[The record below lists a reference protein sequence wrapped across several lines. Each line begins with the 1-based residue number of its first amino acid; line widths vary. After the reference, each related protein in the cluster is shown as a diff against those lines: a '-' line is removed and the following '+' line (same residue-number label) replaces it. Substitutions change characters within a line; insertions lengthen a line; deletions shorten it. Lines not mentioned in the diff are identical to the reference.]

1 MLTREE
7 KQEYLRKYI
16 PMVDFFSQA
25 SGPNCEV
32 VLRDFHEDS
41 SEIIYIV
48 HGEISGRKEK
58 QSIKG
63 LMLHKI
69 MRKDY
74 HETDFISNYLLA
86 NESDQKLLRASTYYI
101 KKDGELCGLLCVN
114 YDLTDLMRYRDFM
127 NHKLLYGLSSVH
139 TSKDVDEDDKHL
151 DSIVEQMIEEE
162 FLYWDRK
169 IPLPRVDLEEK
180 PILRLYERGVFGHKG
195 TVSRVS
201 ELLNISV
208 QSVYRYINAIEQ
220 QIQE

>member
-1 MLTREE
+1 MLTREQ
-7 KQEYLRKYI
+7 KQEYLRQFI

-32 VLRDFHEDS
+32 VLRDFHDDS

-48 HGEISGRKEK
+48 HGEISGRKVK
-58 QSIKG
+58 QRIKG

-69 MRKDY
+69 MREDY
-74 HETDFISNYLLA
+74 RKTDFVSNYLLA

-101 KKDGELCGLLCVN
+101 KKDDELCGLLCVN

-127 NHKLLYGLSSVH
+127 NNKLLYGLSSM
-139 TSKDVDEDDKHL
+139 TGAEPNQQANRHL
-151 DSIVEQMIEEE
+151 DAIVEQMIEQE

-169 IPLPRVDLEEK
+169 IPLPRVDLEQN
-180 PILRLYERGVFGHKG
+180 PIRRLYERGVFGHKG

-220 QIQE
+220 TKSQ